1 MIMKRNLILL
11 VLVFTLVL
19 HGCEKKSV
27 GTEFG
32 SSDSILDSEKA
43 QRGKDAYLSY
53 EHFYTIDTTSEKLLK
68 SYNDTLDFCAESEK
82 YGCTI
87 LDSRI
92 STGKYQSAHI
102 RIRIE
107 PEGVK
112 NILKVASNN
121 GKIVQESTHIED
133 LAKPIVDNKQ
143 RLEMLESHRDR
154 LLELQKKASNDIE
167 ALIKVSSEL
176 SKVQSD
182 IELAMGEKDYLF
194 QRVSKDIVNFD
205 FQVEYY
211 RSFWRPIRE
220 SLSDFSNNLSE
231 GISGTIVAAAYLL
244 PGIIGLLIMFVVIRF
259 SWKKIY
265 GTNRA
270 EPKNSAAS
278 KGQSA
283 D

>member
-1 MIMKRNLILL
+1 MIMKKSLILL
-11 VLVFTLVL
+11 VFVFTLVL
-19 HGCEKKSV
+19 PGCERKSV

-32 SSDSILDSEKA
+32 SSDSILNSEKA
-43 QRGKDAYLSY
+43 QREKDDYLSY
-53 EHFYTIDTTSEKLLK
+53 EHFYIIDTTSEKLLK
-68 SYNDTLDFCAESEK
+68 SYNDTLEFCSKSEK

-92 STGKYQSAHI
+92 STGKNQSAHI
-102 RIRIE
+102 RVRIE

-244 PGIIGLLIMFVVIRF
+244 PGIIGLLIMF
-259 SWKKIY
+259 
-265 GTNRA
+265 
-270 EPKNSAAS
+270 
-278 KGQSA
+278 
-283 D
+283 